1 MKLKNKL
8 LHDNREDVRKNILD
22 RRADELEVDFKEINR
37 KEVLERKNMVEMG

>member
-8 LHDNREDVRKNILD
+8 LHDNREDLRKNILD